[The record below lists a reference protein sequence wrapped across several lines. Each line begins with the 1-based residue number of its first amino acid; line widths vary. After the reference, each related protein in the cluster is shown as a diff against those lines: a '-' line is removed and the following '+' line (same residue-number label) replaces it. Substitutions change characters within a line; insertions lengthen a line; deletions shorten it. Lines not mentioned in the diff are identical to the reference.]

1 MIPAIGPA
9 AADGTDGTAS
19 RDGGD
24 PDGGDADRF
33 ARQRLIPGW
42 DQGRLAAATVVV
54 AGVGALGNEVAKNL
68 ALAGTG
74 RLLLCDPDVVSVSNL
89 SRTVLFSES
98 EVGTPKAVA
107 AAAALRRL
115 APAVAAEPRV
125 ADLVS
130 GVGLGELADADLV
143 IGCVDTRR
151 ARVQLLGRCALAG
164 AALLDGGTS
173 PSGAELRL
181 RVSADEPCFGCTL
194 SAHQRSVSDLPWS
207 CAEPMG
213 GELPEAS
220 AIATTAVAA
229 GWLCAAAFAVIFGAV
244 PSWRVLSL
252 DVADG
257 RAGPVAVTRDPS
269 CPLHEPLSG
278 PVTASAAS
286 RESTVAEFL
295 AALAAGDEAYTWNS
309 FALPV
314 VCHRCGFVPLLD
326 GELAPSA
333 VLPCPRCGAM
343 LRQARST
350 RLRDA
355 DPGTTLAALGVAP
368 QEIIPVVT
376 EGGEMRCHRIRPARQ
391 ARSATGPTT
400 A

>member
-1 MIPAIGPA
+1 MIPAIAPTGPA
-9 AADGTDGTAS
+9 GTVSPDSA
-19 RDGGD
+19 D
-24 PDGGDADRF
+24 PDGDADRF
-33 ARQRLIPGW
+33 ARQRIIPGW
-42 DQGRLAAATVVV
+42 DQGRLATATVVV

-74 RLLLCDPDVVSVSNL
+74 RLVLCDPDVVSVSNL
-89 SRTVLFSES
+89 SRTVLFSDS
-98 EVGTPKAVA
+98 DVGTPKAAA

-115 APAVAAEPRV
+115 APSVMAEPRV

-130 GVGLGELADADLV
+130 GIGLGELADADLV

-194 SAHQRSVSDLPWS
+194 SVHQRSVSDLPWS

-213 GELPEAS
+213 GELPEA
-220 AIATTAVAA
+220 AAVATTAVAA
-229 GWLCAAAFAVIFGAV
+229 GWLCAAAFGVIFGAV
-244 PSWRVLSL
+244 PSWRVLSI
-252 DVADG
+252 DIGDG

-269 CPLHEPLSG
+269 CPLHRPLPG
-278 PVTASAAS
+278 PVIASAAS

-295 AALAAGDEAYTWNS
+295 AALGTGDEAYAWNS

-314 VCHRCGFVPLLD
+314 VCHRCGFVPSLD
-326 GELAPSA
+326 SELAPSD

-343 LRQARST
+343 LRQPRST

-355 DPGTTLAALGVAP
+355 DPGTSLAALGVAP
-368 QEIIPVVT
+368 EEMLPVMT
-376 EGGEMRCHRIRPARQ
+376 EGGEVLCHRIRPATRQ
-391 ARSATGPTT
+391 AAGSRATSS
-400 A
+400 

>member
-1 MIPAIGPA
+1 MSPAFA
-9 AADGTDGTAS
+9 AAAARGTVS
-19 RDGGD
+19 RDDAGGD
-24 PDGGDADRF
+24 SDRF
-33 ARQRLIPGW
+33 ARQRIIPGW
-42 DQGRLAAATVVV
+42 DQRRLAAATVVLI
-54 AGVGALGNEVAKNL
+54 GVGALGNEVAKNL

-74 RLLLCDPDVVSVSNL
+74 RLVLCDPDTVSVSNL
-89 SRTVLFSES
+89 SRTVLFSDADVE
-98 EVGTPKAVA
+98 TPKATA

-115 APAVAAEPRV
+115 APAVSVDARV
-125 ADLVS
+125 GDLVG

-151 ARVQLLGRCALAG
+151 ARVQLLGRCALAST
-164 AALLDGGTS
+164 ALLDGGTS

-213 GELPEAS
+213 GELPDAS

-229 GWLCAAAFAVIFGAV
+229 GWLCAAAFGVVFGAL
-244 PSWRVLSL
+244 PSWRVLSV

-257 RAGPVAVTRDPS
+257 QAGPVAVTRDPS
-269 CPLHEPLSG
+269 CPLHRPLPR
-278 PVTASAAS
+278 PVVRSAAS
-286 RESTVAEFL
+286 YESSVAEFL
-295 AALAAGDEAYTWNS
+295 ATLGPRDEAYTWQS

-314 VCHRCGFVPLLD
+314 TCRRCGFVPALD
-326 GELAPSA
+326 RELADSD
-333 VLPCPRCGAM
+333 VLPCPRCGAL

-355 DPGTTLAALGVAP
+355 DPDVTLAALGVAP
-368 QEIIPVVT
+368 EEILPITT
-376 EGGEMRCHRIRPARQ
+376 EGGADTCHRLRA
-391 ARSATGPTT
+391 ATRDATDG
-400 A
+400 

>member
-1 MIPAIGPA
+1 MIPAIAPTGAPA
-9 AADGTDGTAS
+9 AAGAVS
-19 RDGGD
+19 RDNAD
-24 PDGGDADRF
+24 PDGGDSDRF
-33 ARQRLIPGW
+33 ARQRIIPGW
-42 DQGRLAAATVVV
+42 DQGRLATAADVV

-74 RLLLCDPDVVSVSNL
+74 RLVLCDPDVVSVSNL
-89 SRTVLFSES
+89 SRTVLFSDS
-98 EVGTPKAVA
+98 DVGTPKADA

-115 APAVAAEPRV
+115 APSVTAEPRV

-229 GWLCAAAFAVIFGAV
+229 GWLCAAAFGLIFGAV
-244 PSWRVLSL
+244 PSWRVLSI
-252 DVADG
+252 DVGDG

-269 CPLHEPLSG
+269 CPLHRPLSG
-278 PVTASAAS
+278 PVVASAAS

-295 AALAAGDEAYTWNS
+295 AALGARDEAYTWSS

-314 VCHRCGFVPLLD
+314 VCHQCGLVPVLD
-326 GELAPSA
+326 GELAPSD
-333 VLPCPRCGAM
+333 VLPCPRCGAI
-343 LRQARST
+343 LRQVRST
-350 RLRDA
+350 RVRDA
-355 DPGTTLAALGVAP
+355 DPSVSLAALGVAP
-368 QEIIPVVT
+368 EEIIPVMA
-376 EGGEMRCHRIRPARQ
+376 EGGEVICHRIRP
-391 ARSATGPTT
+391 TT
-400 A
+400 RLAAGSRVTSS